1 MTTAVEKIVSAA
13 LDLPQPLRALLAEK
27 LIESLDAQDDAPL
40 SAKWK
45 KEIKRR
51 CAEID
56 RGSATLIEAD
66 KAFARAFASLP

>member
-27 LIESLDAQDDAPL
+27 LIESLDAQDVAPL